1 MSAAEELTRK
11 KNERKSHRASV
22 TKMIHRVT
30 ENLESPSENLLK
42 LRQQQQTLTE
52 KAVILST
59 LDGDI
64 VKLVPEEELDGEIET
79 ADDYR
84 EKITLA
90 IVEIDEALPLPQSPP
105 PQSPQVLP
113 VSSSPYQSTPHP
125 VSHGPSPRVKLPKLT
140 IKKFDGDL
148 TKWVSFWDAFE
159 SSIHNN
165 SDLTDI
171 DKFNYLQSFLES
183 TAYEVV
189 SGLTLTSSN
198 YSEAVDTLKKRFG
211 NPQLI
216 INKHMDALLALPAVT
231 SHSDLKGLRHLY
243 DSVESHIR
251 GLRSL
256 GVLPDS
262 YGSLLTSIL
271 MNKLPGELR
280 LVIARE
286 LTEDY
291 WDVQGLMEIINK
303 ELDARERST
312 THNNVPKRPPQHR
325 SFPTGAVLVTTNTS
339 SNGCV
344 YCGGLYH
351 QSTHCTGV
359 PDSQAR
365 KEILRKTGRCFVC
378 LRRNHT
384 SRNCRSRVRCTNC
397 NGRHHTTICLR
408 SNDQASS
415 VTSVPSSHEETNAMY
430 INSDTPILLQTAKL
444 NLINP
449 EEASHPPITVRAVL
463 DRGSQR
469 TYITQRTRE
478 RLRLLTKSTEF
489 LRIKTFG
496 TSEGQETQCETVKLG
511 VHVSSGEIILLNA
524 LVVTVICNPITFQPI
539 SVSRDWFHHLMGLEL
554 AGSANT
560 ENVLEIDVLIGSD
573 SYWNF
578 ITGRLIRGRRGPV
591 AIQTKMGWVLSGPVD
606 PAEVSTNLTFNS
618 THTLTIA
625 ASQVDSNLDN
635 QLKQFWD
642 LESLGIMKNEPP
654 VYEKFI
660 QQIQFID
667 GRYQVS
673 LPWKETHPVLPTN
686 YGLCHKRLDGILR
699 RLRDNPPLLIEY
711 NHIILDQIEKGIVE
725 VVSEDTS
732 VEGRLV
738 HYLPHHGIVRR
749 DKLTS
754 KLRIVYDASAK
765 TKGHPSLNDCLYTG
779 PSFDQFIFDILL
791 RFRIHKI
798 VLTGDI
804 EKAFLMVAVEERDR
818 DVLRFLWVRDIGQKE
833 NYDIWTLRFT
843 RVVFGVSCSSF
854 LLNGTIYHHMESFR
868 NEDPLFV
875 DKFLLSI
882 YVDNVTLMM

>member
-280 LVIARE
+280 LVIARK

-291 WDVQGLMEIINK
+291 CDVQGLMEIINK
-303 ELDARERST
+303 ELNARKRST

-351 QSTHCTGV
+351 QSTHCTVV
-359 PDSQAR
+359 PDREMFYMSE
-365 KEILRKTGRCFVC
+365 KESYQQELSFK
-378 LRRNHT
+378 
-384 SRNCRSRVRCTNC
+384 
-397 NGRHHTTICLR
+397 
-408 SNDQASS
+408 
-415 VTSVPSSHEETNAMY
+415 
-430 INSDTPILLQTAKL
+430 
-444 NLINP
+444 
-449 EEASHPPITVRAVL
+449 
-463 DRGSQR
+463 GSM
-469 TYITQRTRE
+469 
-478 RLRLLTKSTEF
+478 
-489 LRIKTFG
+489 
-496 TSEGQETQCETVKLG
+496 
-511 VHVSSGEIILLNA
+511 H
-524 LVVTVICNPITFQPI
+524 
-539 SVSRDWFHHLMGLEL
+539 
-554 AGSANT
+554 
-560 ENVLEIDVLIGSD
+560 
-573 SYWNF
+573 
-578 ITGRLIRGRRGPV
+578 
-591 AIQTKMGWVLSGPVD
+591 
-606 PAEVSTNLTFNS
+606 
-618 THTLTIA
+618 
-625 ASQVDSNLDN
+625 
-635 QLKQFWD
+635 
-642 LESLGIMKNEPP
+642 
-654 VYEKFI
+654 
-660 QQIQFID
+660 
-667 GRYQVS
+667 
-673 LPWKETHPVLPTN
+673 
-686 YGLCHKRLDGILR
+686 
-699 RLRDNPPLLIEY
+699 
-711 NHIILDQIEKGIVE
+711 
-725 VVSEDTS
+725 
-732 VEGRLV
+732 
-738 HYLPHHGIVRR
+738 
-749 DKLTS
+749 
-754 KLRIVYDASAK
+754 
-765 TKGHPSLNDCLYTG
+765 
-779 PSFDQFIFDILL
+779 
-791 RFRIHKI
+791 
-798 VLTGDI
+798 
-804 EKAFLMVAVEERDR
+804 
-818 DVLRFLWVRDIGQKE
+818 
-833 NYDIWTLRFT
+833 
-843 RVVFGVSCSSF
+843 
-854 LLNGTIYHHMESFR
+854 
-868 NEDPLFV
+868 
-875 DKFLLSI
+875 
-882 YVDNVTLMM
+882 